1 VSGHL
6 PPQDAWARQ
15 GYGLRGVL
23 RIMLRSGII
32 TLRRLLAGR
41 SLRAPVTSDGIG
53 GAVVPVTGSAAA
65 GSGMG
70 VLLRDAGPAAASSAT
85 A

>member
-1 VSGHL
+1 MCRRRTPVPG
-6 PPQDAWARQ
+6 R
-15 GYGLRGVL
+15 GYGRRGVL

-41 SLRAPVTSDGIG
+41 GLRAPVTSDGIG
-53 GAVVPVTGSAAA
+53 GTGVPGTGSAAA
-65 GSGMG
+65 GSGMS
-70 VLLRDAGPAAASSAT
+70 VPLRDAGPAAASSAT